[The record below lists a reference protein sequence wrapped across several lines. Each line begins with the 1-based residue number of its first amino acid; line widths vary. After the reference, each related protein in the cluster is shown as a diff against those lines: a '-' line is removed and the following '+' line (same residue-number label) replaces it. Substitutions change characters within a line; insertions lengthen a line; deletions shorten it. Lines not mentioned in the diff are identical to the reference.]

1 MRNDLK
7 FDGMNDYIE
16 FVPMKV
22 KIQIDDEVIE
32 LFDSGTQFMLH
43 IDKDY
48 PLTIITKNKR
58 KIKLFIE

>member
-1 MRNDLK
+1 METKLK

-22 KIQIDDEVIE
+22 KIQIDNEVIE
-32 LFDSGTQFMLH
+32 LFDSGIQFMLH

-48 PLTIITKNKR
+48 PITIITKDKR
-58 KIKLFIE
+58 KIKLLIE